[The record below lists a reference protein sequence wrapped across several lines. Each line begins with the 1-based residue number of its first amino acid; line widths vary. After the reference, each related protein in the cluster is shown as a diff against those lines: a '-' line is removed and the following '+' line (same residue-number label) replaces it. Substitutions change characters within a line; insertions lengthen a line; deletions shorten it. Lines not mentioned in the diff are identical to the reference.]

1 MLIELFIVLLFLSWG
16 KLVYNDMHKR
26 DALTAPQGTWSELNV
41 CEDVGTAA
49 IISAARH
56 RDGET
61 VNHPKNDL

>member
-1 MLIELFIVLLFLSWG
+1 M
-16 KLVYNDMHKR
+16 YDNMHKR
-26 DALTAPQGTWSELNV
+26 DALTAPQGTWSELGV